1 MKSTRVYF
9 LFLVLSAMPLLA
21 YCQNEI
27 TGLLQQA
34 ETQLDEQDEQAA
46 LETYESILDLDNTNY
61 DALWNASLLYSS
73 IGFRLGNEGLQKEYF
88 DRAAEL
94 AEKGLEHHPGKGYP
108 FYVMAVAK
116 GRMAGVVGVRK
127 RIALGH
133 QIEEYISQAVDLLP
147 NHAPSWHLYG
157 VWQSEVANVSRVE
170 RMAAR
175 FLSGGLPEA
184 SDEKAEEYLKKAM
197 ELAPESILIRVDLA
211 RHYERSG
218 QPDRMIA
225 VLEELFQMDLEP
237 QTKDDPRH
245 LDDARQLLQ
254 KLR

>member
-1 MKSTRVYF
+1 MKSIRFYLFF
-9 LFLVLSAMPLLA
+9 LLFSAIPLLA

-27 TGLLQQA
+27 TELLQQA
-34 ETQLDEQDEQAA
+34 ETQLDDLNEQAA
-46 LETYESILDLDNTNY
+46 LATYESILDLDNTNY
-61 DALWNASLLYSS
+61 DALWNASLLYSA
-73 IGFRLGNEGLQKEYF
+73 IGFRLENESRQKEYF

-94 AEKGLEHHPGKGYP
+94 AEKGLEHHPGKGHP

-127 RIALGH
+127 RVALGH
-133 QIEEYISQAVDLLP
+133 QIEDYISQAINLLP
-147 NHAPSWHLYG
+147 QHAPSWHLYG

-175 FLSGGLPEA
+175 FLSGGLPEG

-197 ELAPESILIRVDLA
+197 EIAPESIIIRVDLA

-218 QPDRMIA
+218 QPDRVVA